1 MHEVNSFTSFA
12 KGIFGGLIDAIKTD
26 VDVFLITFAAAIWP
40 FKFARGLFTS
50 ILFYVTMRRA
60 DGLMSAHLNI
70 KKQELS
76 KIDNVIQSQQ

>member
-1 MHEVNSFTSFA
+1 MHEVTSFG
-12 KGIFGGLIDAIKTD
+12 KEIFAGLVKAIKTD
-26 VDVFLITFAAAIWP
+26 VDVFLITVAALISP
-40 FKFARGLFTS
+40 FKIARGLFTS

-60 DGLMSAHLNI
+60 DGLMSVYLNI